1 MKLIYYSKGNYLE
14 RNIVMTYKITT
25 TTPETQKEQIRLD
38 AARRVYEE
46 LLRYIDSRDEKST

>member
-1 MKLIYYSKGNYLE
+1 
-14 RNIVMTYKITT
+14 MTYKITT

-46 LLRYIDSRDEKST
+46 LLRYINSRDEKSA